1 MLRSQINDALKT
13 AMKARESARVST
25 LRLMTAALKDRDI
38 AARGKGD
45 DGGVPDEDILSMLQ
59 TMIRQRRESVKMFRD
74 GDREE
79 LALKEEAE
87 IVVIEEFMPTQLSD
101 DEIAAAAAAVIGEVG
116 AEGIKDMGRVMG
128 ALKERFAGQMDFGK
142 ASGAVK
148 KLLVS

>member
-13 AMKARESARVST
+13 AMKAKQSARVST

-45 DGGVPDEDILSMLQ
+45 DGGVPDEDILNMLQ

-74 GDREE
+74 GDRED

-87 IVVIEEFMPTQLSD
+87 IVVIQEFMPTQLSD
-101 DEIAAAAAAVIGEVG
+101 DETAAAAAEVIGEVG

-128 ALKERFAGQMDFGK
+128 VLKERFAGQMDFGK

>member
-1 MLRSQINDALKT
+1 MLRSQINDALKA
-13 AMKARESARVST
+13 AMKVKESARVST

-45 DGGVPDEDILSMLQ
+45 DGGVPDDDILNMLQ
-59 TMIRQRRESVKMFRD
+59 TMIRQRRDSVQMFRD

-101 DEIAAAAAAVIGEVG
+101 DDIAAAAAEVIGEVG
-116 AEGIKDMGRVMG
+116 AKGIKDMGRVMG
-128 ALKERFAGQMDFGK
+128 VLKERFAGQMDFGK

>member
-1 MLRSQINDALKT
+1 MLRSQINDALKA
-13 AMKARESARVST
+13 AMKAKESARVST

-45 DGGVPDEDILSMLQ
+45 DGGVPDDDILNMLQ
-59 TMIRQRRESVKMFRD
+59 TMIRQRRDSVQMFRD

-101 DEIAAAAAAVIGEVG
+101 DDIAAAAAEVIGEVG
-116 AEGIKDMGRVMG
+116 AKGIKDMGRVMG
-128 ALKERFAGQMDFGK
+128 VLKERFAGQMDFGK